1 MNSRT
6 RRRLPPPALLALTL
20 LLTITIGATLLRLS
34 SAQTAP
40 TLSWLDA
47 FFTAV
52 SAACVTGLAVVDTG
66 SHFTF
71 FGQLIIL
78 LLIQIGG
85 LGVMTIGTLVFAAL
99 GQRSTS
105 TVRQLVTGLASHR
118 PTIRARD
125 ILATVLLTTAI
136 LELVGAGVLFLVF
149 VQAYDTTHA
158 IWLAVFHSVSAFCN
172 AGFSLWP
179 DSLTRYVGNPVVNL
193 TIMSLTIMGGLGF
206 VVIVEVRLWIVS
218 HLRRTGRYER
228 LSLHARIVLTAT
240 GVAFFGG
247 TLAFLLLEM
256 NNVLVD
262 RSWTERLLITSFHS
276 VSARTAGFN
285 TVDIGALSNPSL
297 LVLIGL
303 MFIGAGPG
311 SMAGG
316 IKLTSAA
323 VVLAVVA
330 QRIRGNREICLF
342 GRAIGDI
349 TIQRAVVLTVLVSLL
364 IGGTVSLIE
373 IVRASGPPTLER
385 RGELLEVIFEAVS
398 AFGTVG
404 LSMGLTTKFG
414 VLSKLSLI
422 GLMFIGRLGP
432 LLLMDFFERLP
443 PAPPIRH
450 AKEELMVG

>member
-6 RRRLPPPALLALTL
+6 RRRVPPPALLALTL

-34 SAQTAP
+34 LAQTTS

-66 SHFTF
+66 THFTV

-99 GQRSTS
+99 GQRSAS
-105 TVRQLVTGLASHR
+105 TVRHLVTGLASHR

-136 LELVGAGVLFLVF
+136 LELVGAGILFLVF
-149 VQAYDTTHA
+149 VRSYDATYA

-179 DSLTRYVGNPVVNL
+179 DSLTRYVGNPIVNL
-193 TIMSLTIMGGLGF
+193 TIMSLTTMGGLGF
-206 VVIVEVRLWIVS
+206 VVIVELRLWILS
-218 HLRRTGRYER
+218 HVRATGRYER
-228 LSLHARIVLTAT
+228 LSVHARIVLTAT
-240 GVAFFGG
+240 VVAFLGG
-247 TLAFLLLEM
+247 TLAFLLLEV
-256 NNVLVD
+256 NNVLAD
-262 RSWTERLLITSFHS
+262 RSWAERLLIASFHS

-285 TVDIGALSNPSL
+285 TVDIDALSNPSL

-303 MFIGAGPG
+303 MFVGAGPG

-323 VVLAVVA
+323 VMLAVVV
-330 QRIRGNREICLF
+330 QRIRGNREVRLF
-342 GRAIGDI
+342 GRAIGDL
-349 TIQRAVVLTVLVSLL
+349 TIQRAVVLTILVSLL
-364 IGGTVSLIE
+364 IGVTVSLIE
-373 IVRASGPPTLER
+373 IARASGPPTLER

-414 VLSKLSLI
+414 ILSKLLLI
-422 GLMFIGRLGP
+422 GLMFTGRLGP